1 MYTRKEIKEN
11 LVSIMQRLYLIA
23 YEIPENTDLKT
34 ELGLDSLDLVELV
47 SKIELKFDIEVPDSI
62 CARFSTFESVI
73 DYVLEGVNNKHFF
86 LAPNINTV
94 HLIDSKIKIA

>member
-1 MYTRKEIKEN
+1 MYTREEIKN
-11 LVSIMQRLYLIA
+11 YLVGMMQGLHLIA
-23 YEIPENTDLKT
+23 NDIPESTHLKT
-34 ELGLDSLDLVELV
+34 ELGLDSLDIVEMV

-73 DYVLEGVNNKHFF
+73 DYVLKGVNNKHFF

-94 HLIDSKIKIA
+94 HLIDSI

>member
-1 MYTRKEIKEN
+1 MYTREEIKN
-11 LVSIMQRLYLIA
+11 YLVGMMQGLHLIA
-23 YEIPENTDLKT
+23 NEIPENTHLKT
-34 ELGLDSLDLVELV
+34 ELGLDSLDIVEMV

-86 LAPNINTV
+86 LASNINTV
-94 HLIDSKIKIA
+94 HLIDSI